1 MAESSFASLGPTLL
15 ARKGGAKPAMR
26 RQVATLAEM
35 AGGNANDD
43 MMSAPSAGAPNLED
57 LGWNDM
63 GEDGSTVEASSSVL
77 ALTPAA
83 APDQSDEPEGD
94 GTPEADARAQQEA
107 LKQAVAPE
115 PARKSKPAPVPVPAA
130 NGKRAA
136 FTLRLDP
143 QRHLRLKLAATL
155 EGVSAQ
161 RLLTRALDAALAELP
176 EIEPLAAKI
185 ERNKAGER

>member
-43 MMSAPSAGAPNLED
+43 AIPEPIAGPAGAPNLED

-63 GEDGSTVEASSSVL
+63 GEDDPPVEPSPSVL

-83 APDQSDEPEGD
+83 APDDSANEE
-94 GTPEADARAQQEA
+94 PEADARAQQQA
-107 LKQAVAPE
+107 LEQAVATKPV
-115 PARKSKPAPVPVPAA
+115 PVSKPAPVAS
-130 NGKRAA
+130 GKRAA